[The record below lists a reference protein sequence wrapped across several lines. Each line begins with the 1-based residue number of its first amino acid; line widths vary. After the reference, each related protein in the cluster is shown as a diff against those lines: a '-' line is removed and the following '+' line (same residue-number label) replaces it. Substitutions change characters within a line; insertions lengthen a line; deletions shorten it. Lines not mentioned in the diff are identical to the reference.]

1 MKKVIYSA
9 EQSKPSV
16 SLQDVEVLKQRVKDE
31 DLFAIC
37 YRIRYPKKSK
47 YKPGEVE
54 ESIDGLFEARSYR
67 DYYRQVSEIIDKCGV
82 SESSIKFDTV
92 YNRSNSDSKQNL
104 AEFKRCLDSGEDAD
118 VYYDSAVKRY
128 LGQWLQR
135 KLDELNSDLVSEGLL
150 AEEPAVIPG
159 YRDSLVGHSQVWRSK
174 MVDPNVSIQE
184 VCDYLENPRD
194 YYSGR
199 LVETGKP
206 NVFSIELPG
215 VAKGELRV
223 CDELG
228 DYYSVSLDSVFGGFR
243 YNVRLGK

>member
-9 EQSKPSV
+9 EQFKTSV
-16 SLQDVEVLKQRVKDE
+16 STQDVEALKQRAKDE

-67 DYYRQVSEIIDKCGV
+67 DYRRQVSEIVDNCGV

-92 YNRSNSDSKQNL
+92 YNQTNSDSKQNL
-104 AEFKRCLDSGEDAD
+104 AEFKRCLDSGEDTD
-118 VYYDSAVKRY
+118 VYYDSSVKRY
-128 LGQWLQR
+128 LGKWLKG
-135 KLDELNSDLVSEGLL
+135 KLAELNLDLVSEGLL
-150 AEEPAVIPG
+150 VEEPAVIPDYGNSLCG
-159 YRDSLVGHSQVWRSK
+159 YSQVWQSK
-174 MVDPNVSIQE
+174 MADPPVSIKE
-184 VCDYLENPRD
+184 VCDYLENSRD

-206 NVFSIELPG
+206 AIFYIELPG
-215 VAKGELRV
+215 GVMGEFRV

-228 DYYSVSLDSVFGGFR
+228 HSYQVSLNSVFGGFK
-243 YNVRLGK
+243 YEVHPGK